1 MSKPHQYCITPKD
14 LSAHLFEVTLTVA
27 RPDPSGQ
34 VFSIAAWVPGS
45 YMIRDLARHVVSIRA
60 DADGQEIGL
69 SKIDKS
75 SWQAD
80 ACEVAITLTAEI
92 YAYDLN
98 VRGAHL
104 DTTHGFFDG
113 ACVFPAVV
121 GQENQ
126 VCELEIRPPG
136 GTACSEW
143 RIATSMPVVA
153 AGQYGFGTF
162 AAKDYAELIDHPVE
176 MGNILIGEFEAGGI
190 PHVIAVRGHAHFD
203 MARICHDLSTLCTYQ
218 LKLLGAPKN
227 LDRYV
232 FLLYVQQNA
241 YGGLEHR
248 WSSSL
253 SCSRRDLP
261 RRGESGVSENYR
273 KFLGLCSHEYF
284 HLWHVKRIRP
294 AKFTPYDLRSEV
306 HTGLLWVFEGIT
318 SYYDHLVLVRAGLIT
333 TDSYLAHIARAIT
346 SLTRTRGRFRQTIEA
361 SSFDAWT
368 HFYRQDANS
377 SNAMVSYYTKGSLV
391 ALALDLT
398 LRKESKGKC
407 TLDDV
412 MREVWSQYGESS
424 EGMPERGLETIAREV
439 SGLELADFFERFV
452 RGTIDLPLHGLLRE
466 VGVDLRMRPA
476 NNSADKGG
484 KPAAKDKTLPPWL
497 GAVLADRAGKSMF
510 RVVHS
515 GSPAEKGGIA
525 PGDLAVALDDLQ
537 LNAAN
542 LDERLKEH
550 HVGDTVTISAFRD
563 EHLMRFRVKLAAPP
577 EDTCYL
583 ELESDPDADTE
594 TMRSAWLTDNS
605 NIKKI

>member
-14 LSAHLFEVTLTVA
+14 LSAHLFEVTVTVA
-27 RPDPSGQ
+27 IPDPSGQ

-60 DADGQEIGL
+60 EADGQEIGL

-80 ACEVAITLTAEI
+80 ACDVAITLTAEI

-113 ACVFPAVV
+113 ACVFPVVV
-121 GQENQ
+121 GQESQ

-136 GTACSEW
+136 GAASSEW
-143 RIATSMPVVA
+143 RVVTSMPVVA
-153 AGQYGFGTF
+153 AGRYGFGTF
-162 AAKDYAELIDHPVE
+162 VAKDYAELIDHPVE
-176 MGNILIGEFEAGGI
+176 MGNLLIGEFEACGI

-232 FLLYVQQNA
+232 FLLYVQQDA

-253 SCSRRDLP
+253 ACSRRDLP

-284 HLWHVKRIRP
+284 HLWHVKRIMP
-294 AKFTPYDLRSEV
+294 AKFTRYDLRSEV

-318 SYYDHLVLVRAGLIT
+318 TYYDHLVLVRAGLIT
-333 TDSYLAHIARAIT
+333 RISYLAHIARAIT
-346 SLTRTRGRFRQTIEA
+346 NLTRTRGRFRQTVEA

-377 SNAMVSYYTKGSLV
+377 SNAIVSYYTKGSLV

-398 LRKESKGKC
+398 LRKESKSKC

-412 MREVWSQYGESS
+412 MREAWSQYGNSS
-424 EGMPERGLETIAREV
+424 EGMPERGLETIARAV
-439 SGLELADFFERFV
+439 SGLELPDFFERFV
-452 RGTIDLPLHGLLRE
+452 RGTSDLPLQGLLRE
-466 VGVDLRMRPA
+466 VGVELRMRPA
-476 NNSADKGG
+476 IDSKDKGG
-484 KPAAKDKTLPPWL
+484 KPAAEDKTPSPWL
-497 GAVLADRAGKSMF
+497 GAVLVDRVGKSMF

-525 PGDLAVALDDLQ
+525 PGDLAVALDDLR
-537 LNAAN
+537 LSAAN

-563 EHLMRFRVKLAAPP
+563 EHLMRFRVKLAAPL

-583 ELESDPDADTE
+583 ELESDPDTE
-594 TMRSAWLTDNS
+594 TEKMRSAWLTGDS
-605 NIKKI
+605 NIKNI